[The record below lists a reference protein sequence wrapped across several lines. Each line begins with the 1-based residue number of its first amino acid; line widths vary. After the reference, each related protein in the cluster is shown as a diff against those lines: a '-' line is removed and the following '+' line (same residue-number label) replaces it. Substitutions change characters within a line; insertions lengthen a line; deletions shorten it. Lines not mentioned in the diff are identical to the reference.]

1 MPSRRGA
8 GPRATS
14 VSTPTARLSANVAVV
29 DDDPS
34 VRRAL
39 DRLLRSEGFGVVS
52 FTSAEQF
59 LALCQPSA
67 VACLILDL
75 KLPGMSGAELQAYM
89 AGAGVTVPTIIIT
102 AYDDIAAREAA
113 RRSGSRAFL
122 RKPFDDQEL
131 IDAVVRAVDR

>member
-1 MPSRRGA
+1 
-8 GPRATS
+8 
-14 VSTPTARLSANVAVV
+14 VVV

-39 DRLLRSEGFGVVS
+39 DRLLRSEGFAVVT

-59 LALCQPSA
+59 LGLCHPDA

-75 KLPGMSGAELQAYM
+75 HLAGMSGAELQAHM
-89 AGAGVTVPTIIIT
+89 AAAGTTVPTIIIT
-102 AYDDIAAREAA
+102 AHDDVAAREAA

-122 RKPFDDQEL
+122 RKPFDDQEM
-131 IDAVVRAVDR
+131 IDAVVRAVDRLGLC